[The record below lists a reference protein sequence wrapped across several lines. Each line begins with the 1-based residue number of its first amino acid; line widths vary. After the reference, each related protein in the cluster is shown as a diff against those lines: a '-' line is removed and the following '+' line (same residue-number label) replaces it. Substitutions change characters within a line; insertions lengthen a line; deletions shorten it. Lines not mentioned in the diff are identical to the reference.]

1 MKDSK
6 YNIAIFFLIVIFV
19 ALIFVGI
26 MRDKKNYASRK
37 VNKSVQIIN
46 KNKQSSKKDDK
57 EINKNNKEPENLYLY
72 EKINN
77 KKEITMLSIGDDM
90 ANSSSVEEKDKWHN
104 NIKKYIEDTYKI
116 KVDTK
121 VIWKEKSKI
130 DEALDNYKKAE
141 TKNYDLIFITL
152 GEYNIGYEPTEKLA
166 SRYEELIKEIIKNNS
181 KSDLYLIVQSS
192 IRLDKNYPEAIIKIA
207 NHYDLNIVDMRKAFK
222 NSNENYITLTTDGI
236 LPNKKGYNLYTKEI
250 IKSLEKNIK
259 SQKVIKYEEKQV
271 LYKTK

>member
-19 ALIFVGI
+19 ALILVGI
-26 MRDKKNYASRK
+26 IRDKKNYASRK
-37 VNKSVQIIN
+37 VNKSIQIIN
-46 KNKQSSKKDDK
+46 KNKQSFKKDDK
-57 EINKNNKEPENLYLY
+57 KINKNNKEPENLYLY

-90 ANSSSVEEKDKWHN
+90 ANSSFVEEKDKWHN

-207 NHYDLNIVDMRKAFK
+207 NHYNLNIVDMRKAFI

>member
-19 ALIFVGI
+19 ALILVGI

-37 VNKSVQIIN
+37 VNKSIQIIN
-46 KNKQSSKKDDK
+46 KNKQSFKKDDK

-207 NHYDLNIVDMRKAFK
+207 NHYNLNIVDMRKAFI

>member
-19 ALIFVGI
+19 ALILVGTI
-26 MRDKKNYASRK
+26 RDKKNYASRK

-207 NHYDLNIVDMRKAFK
+207 NHYNLNIVDMRKAFK
-222 NSNENYITLTTDGI
+222 NSNENYSTLTTDGI

-259 SQKVIKYEEKQV
+259 SQKVIKYKEKQV

>member
-6 YNIAIFFLIVIFV
+6 YNIAIFFLIVIFI
-19 ALIFVGI
+19 ALIAVGT

-46 KNKQSSKKDDK
+46 KNKQYSKKDDK

-104 NIKKYIEDTYKI
+104 NIKKYIEDIYKI

-141 TKNYDLIFITL
+141 TKKYDLIFITL
-152 GEYNIGYEPTEKLA
+152 GEYSIGYEPTEKLA

-207 NHYDLNIVDMRKAFK
+207 NHYNLNIVDMRKAFN

-250 IKSLEKNIK
+250 VKSLDKNIK

>member
-6 YNIAIFFLIVIFV
+6 YNIAIFFLIVIFI
-19 ALIFVGI
+19 ALIVVGT

-207 NHYDLNIVDMRKAFK
+207 NHYNLNIVDMRKGFK
-222 NSNENYITLTTDGI
+222 NSNENYITLTTDEI

>member
-19 ALIFVGI
+19 ALILVGT

-207 NHYDLNIVDMRKAFK
+207 NHYNLNIVDMRKAFK

-259 SQKVIKYEEKQV
+259 SQKVIKHKEKQV

>member
-6 YNIAIFFLIVIFV
+6 YNIAIFFLIVIFI
-19 ALIFVGI
+19 ALIVVGT

-90 ANSSSVEEKDKWHN
+90 ANSSSIEEKDKWHN

-130 DEALDNYKKAE
+130 DEALDNYKKSE

-207 NHYDLNIVDMRKAFK
+207 NHYNLNIVDMRKAFK

-259 SQKVIKYEEKQV
+259 SQKVIKYAEKQV

>member
-19 ALIFVGI
+19 ALILVGT

-57 EINKNNKEPENLYLY
+57 EINKNNKEPENLY

-207 NHYDLNIVDMRKAFK
+207 NHYNLNIVDMRKAFK
-222 NSNENYITLTTDGI
+222 NSNENYITLTTAGI

>member
-19 ALIFVGI
+19 ALILVGT

-77 KKEITMLSIGDDM
+77 KKEITMLSIGDNM

-207 NHYDLNIVDMRKAFK
+207 NHYNLNIVDMRRAFK

>member
-19 ALIFVGI
+19 ALILVGT

-130 DEALDNYKKAE
+130 DEALDNYKKSE
-141 TKNYDLIFITL
+141 TKSYDLIFITL

-207 NHYDLNIVDMRKAFK
+207 NHYNLNIVDMRKAFK
-222 NSNENYITLTTDGI
+222 NSNENYITLTIDGI

-250 IKSLEKNIK
+250 IKSLDKNIK

>member
-19 ALIFVGI
+19 ALILVGTI
-26 MRDKKNYASRK
+26 RDKKNYASRK
-37 VNKSVQIIN
+37 ENKSVQIIN

-192 IRLDKNYPEAIIKIA
+192 IRLDKNYPKAIIKIA
-207 NHYDLNIVDMRKAFK
+207 NHYNLNIVDMRKAFK

>member
-19 ALIFVGI
+19 ALILVGT

-72 EKINN
+72 EKIHN

-207 NHYDLNIVDMRKAFK
+207 NHYNLNIVDMRKAFK

>member
-19 ALIFVGI
+19 ALILVGI

-207 NHYDLNIVDMRKAFK
+207 NHYNLNIVDMRKAFI